1 MGKAEGYNER
11 EEDTKTWKGW
21 DNINEKFEFLV
32 QLFNTQRD
40 SYKAFPQQQQDDNN
54 VEGKA
59 KDLFIQIL
67 SDNKLFI
74 PIYWTSL
81 CTKFKF

>member
-1 MGKAEGYNER
+1 MGKAKGYNER

-40 SYKAFPQQQQDDNN
+40 SYKISSQQQQDDNN
-54 VEGKA
+54 VDGKE
-59 KDLFIQIL
+59 KDLFIHTL
-67 SDNKLFI
+67 FDNKLFI

-81 CTKFKF
+81 YTKFKF